1 MKVILDDIIDKELKT
16 YLLTQDGV
24 KNVELIDNGIYLE
37 INVDFNNKTNPNII
51 MNYIYLFQENKLPI
65 MVEFNKK
72 NIGNKKILKYKIDD
86 LCCEYCY
93 KNFIESLFENK
104 FVNSVKT
111 DYKFDK
117 PLYNIEFIIEY
128 DNTYEEI
135 KLIEYI
141 NEEINYDKLNKK
153 N

>member
-1 MKVILDDIIDKELKT
+1 MKVMLDDIIDKELKT

-24 KNVELIDNGIYLE
+24 EKVEMIDNEDYLE
-37 INVDFNNKTNPNII
+37 INVDFNNKINPNII

-65 MVEFNKK
+65 MVEFNKE
-72 NIGNKKILKYKIDD
+72 IIENKKILKYKIDD
-86 LCCEYCY
+86 LCCEHCY
-93 KNFIESLFENK
+93 KNFIQALFDNK
-104 FVNSVKT
+104 FINSVKSN
-111 DYKFDK
+111 YKFDK

-141 NEEINYDKLNKK
+141 KAENK
-153 N
+153 